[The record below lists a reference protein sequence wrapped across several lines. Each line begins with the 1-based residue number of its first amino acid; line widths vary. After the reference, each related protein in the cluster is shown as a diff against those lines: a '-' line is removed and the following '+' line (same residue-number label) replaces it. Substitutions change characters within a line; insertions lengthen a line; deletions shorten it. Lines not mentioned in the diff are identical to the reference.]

1 MDYYSMPLRVDKIM
15 QGVRKEGE
23 VEIRES
29 IHQNIRLI
37 LKTFSLSYRYDPT
50 FGCVLNKYQGSTP
63 PQKKSERLW
72 REAMRESIQKHLKDM
87 LQRYE
92 TRIKVKE
99 VIVDLL
105 YPKKKGMNALVNV
118 SVQITGQLALG
129 RREIFHYPDSEVADE
144 AQEVL
149 PLMIPVK

>member
-1 MDYYSMPLRVDKIM
+1 MPLRVDKIM